1 MSPRAA
7 RSATTTRPR
16 PSRTRAPEATRERLV
31 TAAFEEIHR
40 HGYQGVGLETILAHA
55 GVTKGALYHHFAD
68 KADLA
73 YAVIDEVIRGLTL
86 TRWTSPLASYE
97 GDPISGLQLV
107 LDVVATEFCDERFVD
122 KVELGC
128 PLNNIAQEMSPLD
141 ERFRR
146 RVAVVFETWI
156 EAFAQALER
165 GRADGTVRRDVDARK
180 VATFVVSSIEGS
192 FGLAKN
198 AKSAPLLRENFEV
211 LHDFLD
217 TLRTAPR
224 ASRSAKFKGSDSL
237 IRRDFKRV

>member
-1 MSPRAA
+1 MPSRA
-7 RSATTTRPR
+7 RRTTK
-16 PSRTRAPEATRERLV
+16 SVRTRAPEATRERLV
-31 TAAFEEIHR
+31 ASAFEQIHR
-40 HGYQGVGLETILAHA
+40 HGYQGAGLDTILARA

-68 KADLA
+68 KAELA
-73 YAVIDEVIRGLTL
+73 HAVIDEVIRGLTL
-86 TRWTSPLASYE
+86 QRWTGPLAHYE
-97 GDPISGLQLV
+97 GDSISGIQFV
-107 LDVVATEFCDERFVD
+107 LDFAAAEFCDERSID

-165 GRADGTVRRDVDARK
+165 GRVDGTVRRDVDARK
-180 VATFVVSSIEGS
+180 VATFVVSAIEGS

-211 LHDFLD
+211 LKEFLE
-217 TLRTAPR
+217 TLRAPR
-224 ASRSAKFKGSDSL
+224 SGGAA
-237 IRRDFKRV
+237 RRG

>member
-1 MSPRAA
+1 MPPRAPRTPTTA
-7 RSATTTRPR
+7 RARAA
-16 PSRTRAPEATRERLV
+16 RTRAPEATRERLV
-31 TAAFEEIHR
+31 AAAFEQIHR
-40 HGYQGVGLETILAHA
+40 HGYQGARLDDILATA

-86 TRWTSPLASYE
+86 KRWTGPLATYE
-97 GDPISGLQLV
+97 GDPISGIRLV
-107 LDVVATEFCDERFVD
+107 LDVVSAEFCDERFGD

-165 GRADGTVRRDVDARK
+165 GRTEGTVRRDVDARK
-180 VATFVVSSIEGS
+180 VATFVVSAIEGS

-211 LHDFLD
+211 LTEFLE
-217 TLRTAPR
+217 TLRARR
-224 ASRSAKFKGSDSL
+224 AVDT
-237 IRRDFKRV
+237 KR

>member
-1 MSPRAA
+1 MPARAA
-7 RSATTTRPR
+7 RKRPAS
-16 PSRTRAPEATRERLV
+16 PARTRAPEATREKLV
-31 TAAFEEIHR
+31 SAAFEQFHR
-40 HGYQGVGLETILAHA
+40 YGYQGTGLETILEKA

-73 YAVIDEVIRGLTL
+73 HAVIDEVIRGLTL
-86 TRWTSPLASYE
+86 QRWTGPLARYE
-97 GDPISGLQLV
+97 GDSISGIELV
-107 LDVVATEFCDERFVD
+107 LDVAATEFCDERSSD

-156 EAFAQALER
+156 ESFAQALER

-180 VATFVVSSIEGS
+180 VATFVVSSIEGT

-211 LHDFLD
+211 LKDFLE
-217 TLRTAPR
+217 TLRPPR
-224 ASRSAKFKGSDSL
+224 RVSAK
-237 IRRDFKRV
+237 R

>member
-1 MSPRAA
+1 MPSRAT
-7 RSATTTRPR
+7 RSATTARPR
-16 PSRTRAPEATRERLV
+16 PARTRAPEATRERLV

-40 HGYQGVGLETILAHA
+40 HGYQGAGLDTILANA

-86 TRWTSPLASYE
+86 TRWTDPLGSHE
-97 GDPISGLQLV
+97 GDPISGIQLV
-107 LDVVATEFCDERFVD
+107 LDVVASEFCDERFVD

-165 GRADGTVRRDVDARK
+165 GRADGSVRRDVDARK

-211 LHDFLD
+211 LHEFLD
-217 TLRTAPR
+217 TMRAPR
-224 ASRSAKFKGSDSL
+224 RVGAK
-237 IRRDFKRV
+237 R